1 MTSKKTV
8 ERLIIYKSL
17 LQKFKDS
24 GNEYIYSHQLA
35 ELSDSTA
42 SLVRRDLMELGYSG
56 NQKIGY
62 KINELID
69 AIQALI
75 MPGKSIN
82 IILVGVGN
90 LGKAILR
97 YYSDLA
103 PKFTIIGCFD
113 IDKGKIGEFISHAK
127 CYHIDDIK
135 KITENNEIH
144 LAIITVPAGE
154 AQAVADKI
162 IDAGIKGILNFA
174 PIRIKTAENI
184 YVEHI
189 DFSNVVEKVSYY
201 ATKLK
206 V

>member
-8 ERLIIYKSL
+8 ERLIIYKTL
-17 LQKFKDS
+17 LEKFKNS

-42 SLVRRDLMELGYSG
+42 SLVRRDLMEVGYSG

-62 KINELID
+62 KIIELID
-69 AIQALI
+69 AIQSFI
-75 MPGKSIN
+75 MPSKTIN

-97 YYSDLA
+97 YYSELA
-103 PKFTIIGCFD
+103 FKYTIVACFD
-113 IDKGKIGEFISHAK
+113 IDKEKIGEFISHAK
-127 CYHIDDIK
+127 CYHIDDMK
-135 KITENNEIH
+135 KIAENTDIH

-154 AQAVADKI
+154 AQEVADKI
-162 IDAGIKGILNFA
+162 TSAGIKGIINFA
-174 PIRIKTAENI
+174 PIRIKTAESI

-189 DFSNVVEKVSYY
+189 DFSNVVEKVSYF
-201 ATKLK
+201 AKKL
-206 V
+206 

>member
-17 LQKFKDS
+17 LQKFKDN

-62 KINELID
+62 KINELIE
-69 AIQALI
+69 AIHSFI
-75 MPGKSIN
+75 MPGRTIN
-82 IILVGVGN
+82 IILIGVGN

-103 PKFTIIGCFD
+103 PKYTIVGCFD
-113 IDKGKIGEFISHAK
+113 IDKEKIGEFISHAK
-127 CYHIDDIK
+127 CYHIDEMK
-135 KITENNEIH
+135 KITDNTDIH
-144 LAIITVPAGE
+144 LAIIT
-154 AQAVADKI
+154 
-162 IDAGIKGILNFA
+162 
-174 PIRIKTAENI
+174 
-184 YVEHI
+184 
-189 DFSNVVEKVSYY
+189 
-201 ATKLK
+201 
-206 V
+206 